1 MFFNMKIVLEAEG
14 DEVVNID
21 DEAEEA
27 TDYNEGVD
35 DEVADDTT
43 EEETTD
49 DAEETSDEETTEDDT
64 TEEDETE
71 EETTDEEES
80 DETTEEDEP
89 TDYTADVDTAESDDT
104 TDDTSGDDSQADSE
118 YGSDTNSDD
127 PNVAKNR
134 ALMKDFIELYDN
146 IDNNM
151 NKLDKIKSL
160 DMITTEVINKVRSNL
175 TELSEYVYE
184 YIRTTFSTKD
194 YTDNLYTYKYL
205 VQLYKICVQMLT
217 KINDFGENT

>member
-1 MFFNMKIVLEAEG
+1 MFFNTKILLEAEG

-43 EEETTD
+43 EEETAD
-49 DAEETSDEETTEDDT
+49 DTEDTTEDDT
-64 TEEDETE
+64 TEDESTDEDAEEETE
-71 EETTDEEES
+71 EPTD
-80 DETTEEDEP
+80 DEP
-89 TDYTADVDTAESDDT
+89 TDYTEDVDTGETEDT
-104 TDDTSGDDSQADSE
+104 DADASTDDSQGDSS
-118 YGSDTNSDD
+118 YGSESENTDD
-127 PNVAKNR
+127 PNVNKNK

-160 DMITTEVINKVRSNL
+160 DMITTEVINRVKYNL
-175 TELSEYVYE
+175 TNLSDYVYE
-184 YIRTTFSTKD
+184 YIRTTFTTKD
-194 YTDNLYTYKYL
+194 YTDNLYTYKYV

>member
-1 MFFNMKIVLEAEG
+1 MFFNTKIVLEAEG

-43 EEETTD
+43 EEETAD
-49 DAEETSDEETTEDDT
+49 DTEETTDEDTTEEEPTDEETDETDET
-64 TEEDETE
+64 PEDETE
-71 EETTDEEES
+71 EPS
-80 DETTEEDEP
+80 EDEP
-89 TDYTADVDTAESDDT
+89 TDYTEDVDAGETEDT
-104 TDDTSGDDSQADSE
+104 TDDSSGDDSQDDSG
-118 YGSDTNSDD
+118 YGSEPSGDD
-127 PNVAKNR
+127 PNAVKNK
-134 ALMKDFIELYDN
+134 ALMKDFIELYDH

-160 DMITTEVINKVRSNL
+160 DMITTEIINRVKYNFTS
-175 TELSEYVYE
+175 LSEYIYN
-184 YIRTTFSTKD
+184 YIRTIFNTKD
-194 YTDNLYTYKYL
+194 YTDNLYTYKYI